1 MMAILVF
8 MIHLE
13 IGRLRVSNM
22 TGSGL
27 PQRGV
32 ERCSNCDVCL
42 VACAFSANSASTS
55 EQDNEKFQKFSFFCE
70 ACAKDHQITNGNS
83 LEGAIIWCSGCN
95 LAVDLDNS
103 HVCYECEIPNDPY
116 GGFCTDC
123 WNSKTLDYYER
134 NEGESLSE
142 MHNDC

>member
-1 MMAILVF
+1 MPRVQFPYVDFELFKDIIRQGKELGMSSVKLTGGEPL
-8 MIHLE
+8 IHPE

-55 EQDNEKFQKFSFFCE
+55 EQDNEKFQ
-70 ACAKDHQITNGNS
+70 
-83 LEGAIIWCSGCN
+83 
-95 LAVDLDNS
+95 
-103 HVCYECEIPNDPY
+103 
-116 GGFCTDC
+116 
-123 WNSKTLDYYER
+123 
-134 NEGESLSE
+134 
-142 MHNDC
+142 